1 MSKKTPSSGTQVKTR
16 GMNPKVKHAWLD
28 FSFVVPA
35 IVLLAIFTYYPIA
48 EVIRISFTNWDLLKP
63 DYDYVGFKNYK
74 WLLTGTGGKYFMNSL
89 KVTLIYTVGE
99 ITITVVGG
107 ILFAL
112 LFNRPGSKGYTFMRV
127 LTFTPRYIA
136 MSSAAVVFL
145 WLYDETYGIFN
156 YFLGLIGAEP
166 IRWLQD
172 KYMAMVSILLLTGW
186 RAIGYGMMIYLANMR
201 SIPETYYE
209 AAALDGANGR
219 QKFFK
224 ITVPLLGPTT
234 VFLLVTTFISSMKVF
249 QSVDVLTGGGPSRA
263 TEVLVY
269 LVYNYAMN
277 KFRMDQA
284 CTIALALFAFLLLV
298 TVATM
303 KISDNKVNYDA

>member
-1 MSKKTPSSGTQVKTR
+1 M
-16 GMNPKVKHAWLD
+16 
-28 FSFVVPA
+28 
-35 IVLLAIFTYYPIA
+35 FTYYPIV

-63 DYDYVGFKNYK
+63 DYDYVGFKNYE
-74 WLLTGTGGKYFMNSL
+74 WLLTGTGGKYFTHSL
-89 KVTLIYTVGE
+89 GVTLVYTIGE
-99 ITITVVGG
+99 ISITIIGG
-107 ILFAL
+107 ILLAL
-112 LFNRPGSKGYTFMRV
+112 LFNRPGSKGFTFMRV
-127 LTFTPRYIA
+127 LTFAPRYVA

-156 YFLGLIGAEP
+156 YFLGLVGIEP

-172 KYMAMVSILLLTGW
+172 KFLAMLSILLLTGW

-201 SIPETYYE
+201 SIPEVYYE
-209 AAALDGANGR
+209 AASLDGANGV

-224 ITVPLLGPTT
+224 ITVPLLAPTT

-249 QSVDVLTGGGPSRA
+249 QSVDVLTGGGPSRS

-269 LVYNYAMN
+269 LVYKYALE

-284 CTIALALFAFLLLV
+284 CTFALALFVFLLFV
-298 TVATM
+298 TVSTM
-303 KISDNKVNYDA
+303 KISDNKINYDA